1 MFVLLKQRARSSN
14 TFRSTF
20 RSIEGIVTH
29 CLWLLQKSTQRVLP
43 QERTNVQVDRAN
55 AIPAGKRGLA
65 RLFHAD
71 DTTTAR
77 ARCCGPAAWRQAQK
91 RCRLPCKAGAESLK
105 TGYSSS
111 NVGPNT
117 VERLSEV
124 SHRLQVR
131 QKATKICREA
141 KMCIVAIDGDDSER
155 RNSSAELDIN
165 GMRADN
171 RRLGHCAD
179 GPDSGLAGRRSRASR
194 ATRPHFIDGDD
205 SKRFNSSRELDI
217 EGIHA
222 RNRRGRLGLC
232 PGSCDS
238 GRAGRRSRASLA
250 ARAHK
255 VRFHFFDECRYC
267 SPGAA
272 SSAENLGTCVCF
284 GDGKKNEVP
293 RE

>member
-111 NVGPNT
+111 NVASNCVTEGTRFLSGREFINL
-117 VERLSEV
+117 VKVRLNAVPVLS
-124 SHRLQVR
+124 RL
-131 QKATKICREA
+131 K
-141 KMCIVAIDGDDSER
+141 
-155 RNSSAELDIN
+155 
-165 GMRADN
+165 
-171 RRLGHCAD
+171 
-179 GPDSGLAGRRSRASR
+179 
-194 ATRPHFIDGDD
+194 
-205 SKRFNSSRELDI
+205 
-217 EGIHA
+217 
-222 RNRRGRLGLC
+222 RGRDV
-232 PGSCDS
+232 PISC
-238 GRAGRRSRASLA
+238 RAGCSQDESL
-250 ARAHK
+250 RH
-255 VRFHFFDECRYC
+255 VLQRCHR
-267 SPGAA
+267 
-272 SSAENLGTCVCF
+272 THHT
-284 GDGKKNEVP
+284 
-293 RE
+293 RI